1 MTNIIER
8 ALWCFRLGS
17 LEGESSPQKNTPK
30 PWAYAKCIHIAC
42 LVCHWRAVPPL
53 SDLCSS
59 VAGSLKRAN
68 NTGVQSQERI
78 EEARGRENARS
89 QILEKRGRRPGL
101 LLVNTQRCL
110 HKGQAALQ
118 RGEPTLDGREA
129 VARGEI
135 ELVEELGHL
144 KDLHLNDFGHLAVA
158 PVVLGGPGERG
169 RGHGVRVINTGG
181 IP

>member
-1 MTNIIER
+1 M
-8 ALWCFRLGS
+8 
-17 LEGESSPQKNTPK
+17 
-30 PWAYAKCIHIAC
+30 
-42 LVCHWRAVPPL
+42 PPL

-129 VARGEI
+129 VARGELAYRAHQRMQGASVPLGR
-135 ELVEELGHL
+135 LVLPLGCPTLEKMAADGTPGAAEALEVRRCCVPGKESTASLFLIPCVNH
-144 KDLHLNDFGHLAVA
+144 
-158 PVVLGGPGERG
+158 GPLL
-169 RGHGVRVINTGG
+169 
-181 IP
+181 